1 MGRLVAVLGI
11 VVAELFLAQTWAAT
25 VTVVNT
31 KNNTAGSLRQAI
43 QDAKAGDTIKFAIP
57 TTDAGY
63 DPVERTFTIDV
74 AGSELAI
81 AKNLTIDGEN
91 QRVVLNRSTGAAP
104 PLFRVL
110 HVTAGTVAIT
120 GGLTIVGG
128 YTDTDAG
135 GAGLF
140 NEGTLALSG
149 CTVLNNF
156 SPLQPGG
163 GIENSGV
170 LTVTGC
176 TIAGNSTEIG
186 GGAGVFNT
194 ANCDLTLVNCT
205 IVRNTIVGLNQ
216 SAGAGIQNSG
226 TAHVQSTVVALN
238 TTSGSD
244 RDLFGDFL
252 SDGYNFVGTSD
263 GSTGFGHS
271 GSHDQVGT
279 IAAPI
284 DPEIGDVRD
293 NGGSTATALPN
304 AGSPLVDQGSSG
316 GEATDQIGLPRVIDD
331 PAVANAGGGD
341 GSDIGAA
348 ERDLRQGGSPY
359 YLVTTT
365 DERSD
370 GLCGENDC
378 TLIEAL
384 DIANAAGT
392 IDTIVFKAGLSGTIT
407 TSRLTPGGLPV
418 SSPVTIAGPGARQLT
433 ISGNHAARVFYVTDA
448 EATIAR
454 LTIAD
459 GVDASAGGAIF
470 VNSELTL
477 IDCTVIGSD
486 ATGPGGVG
494 GGIYVAPSNVLTMM
508 NCTVT
513 GNTAISDGGG
523 AYNDGGTLTAI
534 DSTFFANQSFSDFG
548 GAIFNSGGVTSLVGS
563 TVTENTGNGLQN
575 ASGSFMLGNSLVATN
590 TVSSGNSPDLIG
602 AFTSAGY
609 NLVGISDGTNDLT
622 DGVNHDL
629 VGSVATP
636 LDPGLDISK
645 GLQNNGGPT
654 DTIALLADSVAI
666 DAANPV
672 GSSASDQRHFDRV
685 GAPDIGAYEFGGTL
699 PMTLANIST
708 RARVE
713 TGDDVLIGGFI
724 VTGTH
729 SKQVLLRALG
739 PSLSLPGKLTDP
751 ILELHDVAGAVL
763 AINDNWENSAN
774 KQAIIDTTIPPTDPS
789 ESAILQ
795 TLAPGTYTAIVR
807 GMNNE
812 TGIALIEAYDLD
824 RTTDAKFA
832 NISTRGSVQT
842 GDDVMIGGFIVLGSQ
857 NERVIVRAIGP
868 SLPVTGKLSDPTLEL
883 HDSNGFLF
891 ASNDNWRDTQEDEII
906 FTGIPPLNDA
916 ESAIVATLTPGSYT
930 AIVRGLDNTQ
940 GVALVEAYGL
950 D

>member
-1 MGRLVAVLGI
+1 
-11 VVAELFLAQTWAAT
+11 
-25 VTVVNT
+25 
-31 KNNTAGSLRQAI
+31 
-43 QDAKAGDTIKFAIP
+43 
-57 TTDAGY
+57 
-63 DPVERTFTIDV
+63 
-74 AGSELAI
+74 
-81 AKNLTIDGEN
+81 
-91 QRVVLNRSTGAAP
+91 
-104 PLFRVL
+104 
-110 HVTAGTVAIT
+110 
-120 GGLTIVGG
+120 
-128 YTDTDAG
+128 
-135 GAGLF
+135 
-140 NEGTLALSG
+140 
-149 CTVLNNF
+149 
-156 SPLQPGG
+156 
-163 GIENSGV
+163 
-170 LTVTGC
+170 VTGC
-176 TIAGNSTEIG
+176 TIAGNSTEIA
-186 GGAGVFNT
+186 GGAGIFNT
-194 ANCDLTLVNCT
+194 ANGDLTLVNCT

-548 GAIFNSGGVTSLVGS
+548 GAISNSGGVTSLVGS

-930 AIVRGLDNTQ
+930 AIVRGVDNTQ

>member
-1 MGRLVAVLGI
+1 LETLVVALGL
-11 VVAELFLAQTWAAT
+11 VVAELFVAQARAAT
-25 VTVVNT
+25 VTVSNT
-31 KNNTAGSLRQAI
+31 KNNAVGSLRQAI
-43 QDAKAGDTIKFAIP
+43 QDANAGDTIKFAIP

-63 DPVERTFTIDV
+63 DPVALTFTIDV
-74 AGSELAI
+74 AGSELGI
-81 AKNLTIDGEN
+81 DKDLTIDGEN
-91 QRVVLNRSTGAAP
+91 QRVVLSRSTGATP

-110 HVTAGTVAIT
+110 HVTAGTVTIT
-120 GGLTIVGG
+120 GGLTIIGG
-128 YTDTDAG
+128 RTDTDAG

-140 NEGTLALSG
+140 NEGTLMLSG

-163 GIENSGV
+163 GIENSGM

-176 TIAGNSTEIG
+176 TIAGNSTEG
-186 GGAGVFNT
+186 SGGAGVFNT
-194 ANCDLTLVNCT
+194 ASGDLTLINCT
-205 IVRNTIVGLNQ
+205 IVRNTIVSLSQ
-216 SAGAGIQNSG
+216 SAGVGIQNSG
-226 TAHVQSTVVALN
+226 TVHVQSTVVALN
-238 TTSGSD
+238 TTSGLNQ
-244 RDLFGDFL
+244 DLFGDFL

-263 GSTGFGHS
+263 GSTGFGKS

-316 GEATDQIGLPRVIDD
+316 GETTDQIGLPRVIDD

-341 GSDIGAA
+341 GSDIGAV

-370 GLCGENDC
+370 GVCGENDC

-407 TSRLTPGGLPV
+407 TDRLTPGGLMV
-418 SSPVTIAGPGARQLT
+418 STPVTIAGPGARQLT

-448 EATIAR
+448 AAVITG

-459 GVDASAGGAIF
+459 GADPSAGGAIF

-477 IDCTVIGSD
+477 IDCTVTGSA

-494 GGIYVAPSNVLTMM
+494 GGLYVAPSDVLTMM
-508 NCTVT
+508 NCTVS
-513 GNTAISDGGG
+513 GNTAVNDGGG
-523 AYNDGGTLTAI
+523 AYNDDGTLTAI
-534 DSTFFANQSFSDFG
+534 DSTFTANQSFSDFG
-548 GAIFNSGGVTSLVGS
+548 GAISNSDGVTGLVGS
-563 TVTENTGNGLQN
+563 TVTGNAGNGLRN
-575 ASGSFMLGNSLVATN
+575 ASGSFMLRNSLVAAN
-590 TVSSGNSPDLIG
+590 TVDIGDSPDLIG
-602 AFTSAGY
+602 VFTSASY
-609 NLVGISDGTNDLT
+609 NLVGISDGSNGLTN
-622 DGVNHDL
+622 GMNHDL
-629 VGSVATP
+629 VGSVAMP
-636 LDPGLDISK
+636 LDPGLDVSN

-654 DTIALLADSVAI
+654 DTIALLAGSVAI

-672 GSSASDQRHFDRV
+672 DSSASDQRHFDRV

-708 RARVE
+708 RVRVE
-713 TGDDVLIGGFI
+713 TGDNVLIGGFI

-729 SKQVLLRALG
+729 SKQLLLRAIG
-739 PSLSLPGKLTDP
+739 PSLPLTGKLANP
-751 ILELHDVAGAVL
+751 ILELHDGKGALL
-763 AINDNWENSAN
+763 ATNDDWQNSAN
-774 KQAIIDTTIPPTDPS
+774 KQAIIDTTIPPTNPL

-795 TLAPGTYTAIVR
+795 TLPPGTYTAIVR
-807 GMNNE
+807 GVNNE
-812 TGIALIEAYDLD
+812 TGIALVEAYDLD
-824 RTTDAKFA
+824 RTTDAKLA
-832 NISTRGSVQT
+832 NISTRGLVET

-857 NERVIVRAIGP
+857 NEKVIVRAIGP
-868 SLPVTGKLSDPTLEL
+868 SLPVTGTLADPILEL
-883 HDSNGFLF
+883 HDSNGFIL

-906 FTGIPPLNDA
+906 ATGIPPTNDA
-916 ESAIVATLTPGSYT
+916 ESAIVTTLTSGGYT
-930 AIVRGLDNTQ
+930 AVVRGVANTQ

-950 D
+950 E